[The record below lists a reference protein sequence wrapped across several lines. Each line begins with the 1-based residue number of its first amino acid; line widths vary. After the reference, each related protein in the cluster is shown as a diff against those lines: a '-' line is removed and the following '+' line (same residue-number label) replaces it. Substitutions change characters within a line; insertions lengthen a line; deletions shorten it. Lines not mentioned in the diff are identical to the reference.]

1 MKCMD
6 KKSIH
11 NGFLIVLEG
20 PEGAGKTTI
29 ARLLERTLKNAGLDV
44 ISTREPGGTK
54 LGESIRNVLL
64 HSRDTTIPAL
74 SELFLFL
81 ASRVAF
87 IDEVVRP
94 QLDKGG
100 VVIADRFE
108 LSTMAYQISGRGL
121 PEKESL
127 DAIRFAAGGVSPA
140 ICFVLMVDAKTG
152 RQRQR
157 LQDKAP
163 DRLESA
169 ALDFHEKV
177 NDGYRYFAHHIWNG
191 HIVET
196 DNLSVERVHK
206 HVVEYL
212 KRNFPKHFCDI
223 V

>member
-1 MKCMD
+1 MKRMD
-6 KKSIH
+6 RENMH

-29 ARLLERTLKNAGLDV
+29 ARLLEKTFRDAGLDV
-44 ISTREPGGTK
+44 ISAREPGGTK
-54 LGESIRNVLL
+54 LGENIRNVLL
-64 HSRDTTIPAL
+64 DSKDIAIPAL

-87 IDEVVRP
+87 IGEVIKP

-100 VVIADRFE
+100 IVIADRFE

-121 PEKESL
+121 PEEKSL
-127 DAIRFAAGGVSPA
+127 DAIRFATGGMSPD
-140 ICFVLMVDAKTG
+140 ICFILMVDAETG
-152 RQRQR
+152 RRRQG
-157 LQDKAP
+157 LQNKVP
-163 DRLESA
+163 DRLESM
-169 ALDFHEKV
+169 ALDFHKKV
-177 NDGYRYFAHHIWNG
+177 NDGYRYFAHRILNS

-206 HVVEYL
+206 YVVEYL
-212 KRNFPKHFCDI
+212 KQNFPEHFCGI